1 MSRIIQQ
8 GERGRDGLDGSKGE
22 PVSKNKR
29 VKLTKLTKFCI
40 MNASVKHSQPATE
53 GQGSREGNR
62 AEHSIIKITG

>member
-8 GERGRDGLDGSKGE
+8 GERGRDGLDGRKGE
-22 PVSKNKR
+22 PVSKNKP

-40 MNASVKHSQPATE
+40 MTSVKHSQPETE

-62 AEHSIIKITG
+62 AEHRIIKIKG